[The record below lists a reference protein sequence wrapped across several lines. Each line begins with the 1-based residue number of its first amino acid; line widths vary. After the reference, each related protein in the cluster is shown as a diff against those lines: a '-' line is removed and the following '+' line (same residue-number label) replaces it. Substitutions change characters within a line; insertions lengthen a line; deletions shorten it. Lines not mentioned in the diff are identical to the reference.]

1 MMKINVSEIAE
12 QIGHE
17 KAFSFDAK
25 PEDIGPLLDDCKLEG
40 PIMVKGTATNTG
52 TCFRL
57 EGKIF
62 CTISEICD
70 RCLEYFQTK
79 SEYSFAEEYTR
90 DEEFAKIKEIN
101 HFDGDIINIPLE
113 DTVSQNSVIEL
124 NRVSSSTVTETE
136 TVEFET
142 EKVNTDQLYVGQ
154 TKVKTSGQNG
164 KIEYTYAVT
173 YVDGVETERQLVGQ
187 ETVKETVNKV
197 VLVGTKKKP
206 TVVTSSTPTSYKAVY
221 TMTAT
226 AYTYGNDG
234 GNMTATGIRPY
245 RGIVALDPRVIPLGT
260 KLYIETSDGSYI
272 YGTAVAADTG
282 GAIKG
287 NKIDVFLET
296 NSECI
301 SFGRRTVNVYVL
313 D

>member
-101 HFDGDIINIPLE
+101 HFDGDIINIGDLVRDIIISAQPTKHLCSK
-113 DTVSQNSVIEL
+113 DCKGLCSVCGANL
-124 NRVSSSTVTETE
+124 NKTECSCNRE
-136 TVEFET
+136 
-142 EKVNTDQLYVGQ
+142 
-154 TKVKTSGQNG
+154 S
-164 KIEYTYAVT
+164 I
-173 YVDGVETERQLVGQ
+173 
-187 ETVKETVNKV
+187 
-197 VLVGTKKKP
+197 
-206 TVVTSSTPTSYKAVY
+206 
-221 TMTAT
+221 
-226 AYTYGNDG
+226 
-234 GNMTATGIRPY
+234 
-245 RGIVALDPRVIPLGT
+245 DPRL
-260 KLYIETSDGSYI
+260 
-272 YGTAVAADTG
+272 AALQDLL
-282 GAIKG
+282 K
-287 NKIDVFLET
+287 K
-296 NSECI
+296 
-301 SFGRRTVNVYVL
+301 
-313 D
+313 